1 MTPQRLNNSSLHKL
15 PGSVSVPDYARS
27 GISPG
32 IVHVG
37 VGNFHRAHEAYYTDQ
52 LLNKGESAWGICG
65 ICLLEKDLKMYQ
77 TLNSQDGLYSLVV
90 KEADGSRRVRV
101 IGSIVEYL
109 YAPSDPSAVIAKM
122 ADPSVRIIS
131 LTITEGGYNYD
142 PATGQFNFKN
152 PDIQWDLCHPDR
164 PRTIFGYLTAAFR
177 LRQQNRV
184 SGLTVLSCDNIQ
196 QNGSV
201 CRNML
206 RTYMEESMP
215 ELRDWLAEQV
225 SFPNSMVDRI
235 TPVTTTRDVEEL
247 RDRFHLE
254 DSWPVS
260 CEPFIQWVIE
270 DHFSRGRP
278 PWEKAGVQFTE
289 EVEPY
294 EKMKIRLLNA
304 GHSLLGFT
312 GSLMGYSTIYEAVG
326 DALILRFLRAFMDQE
341 VTPILGSVEG
351 IDLNSYKETLIQR
364 FANPQMED
372 RLSRICSES
381 SSKIPKFLIPTIKEQ
396 LERGGPVKCSALIIA
411 TWCRTLE
418 LPGTSSSEPEV
429 LDVMGDT
436 LVEGATTSLDKD
448 PLAFLK
454 IGEVFGNLYRSGP
467 FVRTY
472 LPIMEHLRTHGTAG
486 TISHILKTK
495 FA

>member
-1 MTPQRLNNSSLHKL
+1 MVQQQLNNGNLLKL
-15 PGSVSVPDYARS
+15 PGSVSVPGYARS
-27 GISPG
+27 GISTG

-52 LLNKGESAWGICG
+52 LLNRGESAWGICG

-77 TLNSQDGLYSLVV
+77 TLVSQDGLYALTV
-90 KEADGSRRVRV
+90 KEADGSRHVRV
-101 IGSIVEYL
+101 IGSIVEYMF
-109 YAPSDPSAVIAKM
+109 APPDPSAVIAKM

-142 PATGQFNFKN
+142 PSSGQFNFKN
-152 PDIQWDLCHPDR
+152 PDIQWDLHNPDR

-177 LRQQNRV
+177 LRKQNGAP
-184 SGLTVLSCDNIQ
+184 GLTVLSCDNIQ

-206 RTYMEESMP
+206 RAYMGESMP
-215 ELRDWLAEQV
+215 ELMDWVAEQV

-235 TPVTTTRDVEEL
+235 TPATTTRDVDEF

-278 PWEKAGVQFTE
+278 PWEMAGVQFTE

-326 DALILRFLRAFMDQE
+326 DDLILRFLRAFMDQE

-351 IDLNSYKETLIQR
+351 IDLNAYKETLIGR
-364 FANPQMED
+364 FANPHMED

-381 SSKIPKFLIPTIKEQ
+381 SSKIPKFLIPTIEEQ
-396 LERGGPVKCSALIIA
+396 LERGGSVKYSALIIA
-411 TWCRTLE
+411 AWCRTLE
-418 LPGTSSSEPEV
+418 QPGTGGSGPEV
-429 LDVMGDT
+429 RDVMGDM
-436 LVEGATTSLDKD
+436 LVEHAISSTDKD

-454 IGEVFGNLYRSGP
+454 IGEVFGDLYRSGP

-472 LPIMEHLRTHGTAG
+472 LPVMEHLRTHGPAA
-486 TISHILKTK
+486 TISYVLKS
-495 FA
+495 

>member
-1 MTPQRLNNSSLHKL
+1 MVYQQLNTASLPDL
-15 PGSVSVPDYARS
+15 PGSVSIPGYERS
-27 GISPG
+27 GIITG

-37 VGNFHRAHEAYYTDQ
+37 VGNFHRAHEACYTDQ
-52 LLNKGESAWGICG
+52 LLNQGERAWGICG

-77 TLNSQDGLYSLVV
+77 TLASQDGLYALVI
-90 KEADGSRRVRV
+90 KEADGSRQVRV
-101 IGSIVEYL
+101 IGSILDYL
-109 YAPSDPSAVIAKM
+109 FAPSDPSAVIAKM
-122 ADPSVRIIS
+122 ADPGVRIIS

-142 PATGQFNFKN
+142 SSTGQFDFEN
-152 PDIQWDLCHPDR
+152 PDIQWDLHHPDL

-177 LRQQNRV
+177 LRMHNGIP
-184 SGLTVLSCDNIQ
+184 GLTVLSCDNIQ

-206 RTYMEESMP
+206 TTYIRKSMP
-215 ELRDWLAEQV
+215 ELSDWVADQV
-225 SFPNSMVDRI
+225 TFPNSMVDRI

-247 RDRFHLE
+247 RDRFHVE

-278 PWEKAGVQFTE
+278 PWELAGVQFTE

-312 GSLMGYSTIYEAVG
+312 GSLMGYSTICEAVG
-326 DALILRFLRAFMDQE
+326 DDRILQLLRAFMDQE
-341 VTPILGSVEG
+341 VTPVLDPVEG
-351 IDLNSYKETLIQR
+351 IDLNHYKETLISR
-364 FANPQMED
+364 FSNPHMED

-381 SSKIPKFLIPTIKEQ
+381 SSKIPKFLIPTIEEQ
-396 LERGGPVKCSALIIA
+396 LERNGPVKCGALIIA
-411 TWCRTLE
+411 SWCRSLE
-418 LPGTSSSEPEV
+418 QQGNGGSGPEV
-429 LDVMGDT
+429 RDKMGD
-436 LVEGATTSLDKD
+436 LLAEHALTSVNKD

-454 IGEVFGNLYRSGP
+454 IGEIFGTLYRSAP
-467 FVRTY
+467 FINAY
-472 LPIMEHLRTHGTAG
+472 LPIMDHLRTHGLSE
-486 TISHILKTK
+486 TISHILKV
-495 FA
+495 

>member
-52 LLNKGESAWGICG
+52 LLNRGEIEWGICG
-65 ICLLEKDLKMYQ
+65 VCLLENDLKMYQ
-77 TLNSQDGLYSLVV
+77 TLVSQDGLYALVI

-122 ADPSVRIIS
+122 ADPSIRIIS

-142 PATGQFNFKN
+142 PSTGKFNFKN
-152 PDIQWDLCHPDR
+152 PDIQWDLRHPSR

-177 LRQQNRV
+177 LRQQNGV
-184 SGLTVLSCDNIQ
+184 PGLTVLSCDNIQ

-206 RTYMEESMP
+206 RTYMGESMP
-215 ELRDWLAEQV
+215 ELRDWAAEQV

-289 EVEPY
+289 DVEPY

-304 GHSLLGFT
+304 GHSLMGFT
-312 GSLMGYSTIYEAVG
+312 GTLMGYSTIYEAVG
-326 DALILRFLRAFMDQE
+326 DDLIRRFLQGFMDQE
-341 VTPILGSVEG
+341 VTPVLGPVEG
-351 IDLNSYKETLIQR
+351 IDLTSYKETLIQR
-364 FANPQMED
+364 FANPHMED

-381 SSKIPKFLIPTIKEQ
+381 SSKIPKFLIPTIEEQ
-396 LERGGPVKCSALIIA
+396 LEQGGQVKYSALIIA
-411 TWCRTLE
+411 AWCRTLE
-418 LPGTSSSEPEV
+418 QTGTGGSGPEV
-429 LDVMGDT
+429 RDVMADM
-436 LVEGATTSLDKD
+436 LVQRAITSRDKD

-454 IGEVFGNLYRSGP
+454 IPEIFGDLHRSGR

-472 LPIMEHLRTHGTAG
+472 LPVMEHLRTHGPAA
-486 TISHILKTK
+486 TISYVLKV
-495 FA
+495 